1 MFVEPVSP
9 SVTLGESMATPDVSS
24 SVIVIVP
31 MLLLLLLLESTRA
44 AKGGKAPLN
53 RATTVSSS
61 SSSVSP
67 RTATDTVLL
76 VSPALKRS
84 VIRLFCQGVV

>member
-9 SVTLGESMATPDVSS
+9 STTVGESMETSDVSS
-24 SVIVIVP
+24 SVIVSVPVLALELIVV
-31 MLLLLLLLESTRA
+31 EKT
-44 AKGGKAPLN
+44 GKAPLN
-53 RATTVSSS
+53 PTTTVSSS

-67 RTATDTVLL
+67 CTATDTVLL

-84 VIRLFCQGVV
+84 VIRLFW